1 MRRPGWVPVQH
12 GAWAML
18 VVPFAAGLLL
28 RARDAAAAGPWLA
41 TLVAFWMLG
50 YFAFNAASTWLKAAP
65 ARRPGF
71 VAPLATY
78 AAASGAFGLASLA
91 LAGWPILG
99 WVPAY
104 TVLLVPALVLA
115 ARRRE
120 RATLGGAL
128 TTAAA
133 SMMALVV
140 RFPTASEVL
149 TWTPPVRSAVV
160 VATLVFAYFFGTVLY
175 VKTNIR
181 ERGSATFYRAS
192 VAWHAAWTA
201 LAALG
206 IALGAA
212 PAWAFLFAAATARAA
227 VVPRLPRRPTP
238 RTIGL
243 VEVAFCVAALLIVGL
258 A

>member
-18 VVPFAAGLLL
+18 AVPFAAGLLL
-28 RARDAAAAGPWLA
+28 RLRDAVGAAPWLA
-41 TLVAFWMLG
+41 ALFACWLIG

-65 ARRPGF
+65 ERRPAF
-71 VAPLATY
+71 VAPLVTY
-78 AAASGAFGLASLA
+78 AAASGAFGLLTLA
-91 LAGWPILG
+91 FAGVGILS
-99 WVPAY
+99 WVPLYA
-104 TVLLVPALVLA
+104 VLLVPALALA

-120 RATLGGAL
+120 RATIGGAL

-133 SMMALVV
+133 SVMTLVV
-140 RFPTASEVL
+140 RFPMASDVVA
-149 TWTPPVRSAVV
+149 WTPQVRSAVV
-160 VATLVFAYFFGTVLY
+160 VAALVFAYFFGTVLY

-181 ERGSATFYRAS
+181 ERGSVAFYRAS
-192 VAWHAAWTA
+192 VGWHAGWTA

-206 IALGAA
+206 IALGVT
-212 PAWAFLFAAATARAA
+212 PAWTLLFAAATVRAA
-227 VVPRLPRRPTP
+227 AAPRLRPRLSP

-243 VEVAFCVAALLIVGL
+243 FEAAFCVAALLIVGL